1 MKNPLVER
9 PWLLVVVGLG
19 VFVLV
24 WTVFILIAV
33 THPTESVPLV
43 VPNAVAK

>member
-9 PWLLVVVGLG
+9 PWLLVVVGLAA
-19 VFVLV
+19 FVLA
-24 WTVFILIAV
+24 WTVFLVIAT

-43 VPNAVAK
+43 PSKAATK

>member
-9 PWLLVVVGLG
+9 PWLLVVVGLAA
-19 VFVLV
+19 FVLA

-33 THPTESVPLV
+33 THPAESVPL
-43 VPNAVAK
+43 PPPKAATK